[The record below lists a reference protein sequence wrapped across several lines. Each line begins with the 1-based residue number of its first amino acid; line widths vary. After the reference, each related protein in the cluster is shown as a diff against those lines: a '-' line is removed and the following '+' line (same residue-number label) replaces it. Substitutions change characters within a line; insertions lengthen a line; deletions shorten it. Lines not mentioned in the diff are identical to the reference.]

1 MLKILSENEEILVR
15 TGSGESLWSQL
26 HELRQVCAAAVGTI
40 AQDHDV
46 PPEKVMD
53 GLLIMMEDDDDR
65 KPILL
70 EVNEFNK
77 GEKCDDRNRS

>member
-1 MLKILSENEEILVR
+1 MLKILSENEKILVR

-26 HELRQVCAAAVGTI
+26 DELRQVCTAAIGTI
-40 AQDHDV
+40 AKDHNM
-46 PPEKVMD
+46 PLEKVM
-53 GLLIMMEDDDDR
+53 GGFLIMLEDDDDW

>member
-1 MLKILSENEEILVR
+1 MLKILSENDEILVR
-15 TGSGESLWSQL
+15 TGSGESLWSQRN
-26 HELRQVCAAAVGTI
+26 ELRQVCAAAIGTI

-46 PPEKVMD
+46 PPDKVM
-53 GLLIMMEDDDDR
+53 GGFLIMLEDDDDW

-77 GEKCDDRNRS
+77 GEKCDDWNRS